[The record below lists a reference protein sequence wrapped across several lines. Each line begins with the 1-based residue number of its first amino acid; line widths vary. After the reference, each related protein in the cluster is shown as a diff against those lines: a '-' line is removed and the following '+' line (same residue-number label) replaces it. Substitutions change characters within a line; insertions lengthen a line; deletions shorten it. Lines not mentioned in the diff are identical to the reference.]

1 MSCACLRGVRSQ
13 YLSETVRRLAALHQ
27 AAVAMN
33 SVLDPD
39 ELLDRILSLLQDVF
53 SLDTCAVLLY
63 DPDEQVL
70 AIRAARGYRP
80 DVVSNFKAA
89 RGAGVTGHVLVTGEP
104 VIVDDV
110 AKWNGYVEGV
120 QGARSEMAAP
130 MRLDNQIIGVL
141 DAESRKP
148 AAFQESDLD
157 FFRIFANQAATA
169 INNARLVSQLEQRS
183 RQLEK
188 TVNELA
194 LLNRLGRQMN
204 ASLSIDT
211 LLREVLHLAKKALH
225 FDHCAVLL
233 KEFDR
238 ASGEDVLVCRAAL
251 GYREEVAEGLRL
263 KPGEG
268 ITGRVLRTGKPILVP
283 DVNMNG
289 GYIQGVA
296 GGRCEMT
303 TPLVI
308 RDEIIGVLDAE
319 STQPNAFGEHDL
331 RLFSTFAAWAAVAL
345 HNADVYAK
353 LERKTALLDRNVKEI
368 SKMNAELREYAAKI
382 EQSNRELEHRL
393 KELVTLQE
401 ASKTITSSL
410 DLDDTLQTI
419 VKMTGEIIRS
429 SSCAIRLLDEE
440 TQDMRTLGA
449 AAGAPRPEAP
459 PEKSGPAAGSLR
471 SFLGVPLKIGNRVIG
486 YFELGSLDEGAFSMD
501 DRRVLQVLAGQA
513 AIAIENAR
521 LFENTQQTYY
531 ETIRSLAQALEAR
544 DAYTKGHS
552 ERVTRYALEISRE
565 MGLSEHSHKV
575 IRYAGLLH
583 DIGKIGISDSILHK
597 RLKLTEEDWEAI
609 RNHPLFGDSILGPL
623 KFLQDAQVIVLRH
636 HERYDGSGYPGHLKG
651 EEIPLE
657 ARIIAVADS
666 YDAMTSD
673 RPYRTALDHQ
683 TAVEELTQASGRQF
697 DPAVVEAFLAVVDNV
712 RVDLQPS
719 GG

>member
-1 MSCACLRGVRSQ
+1 
-13 YLSETVRRLAALHQ
+13 
-27 AAVAMN
+27 MN

-39 ELLDRILSLLQDVF
+39 ELLDRILSLLQDVLA
-53 SLDTCAVLLY
+53 LDTCAVLLY
-63 DPDEQVL
+63 DPEAQVL
-70 AIRAARGYRP
+70 TVRAARGYRP
-80 DVVSNFKAA
+80 DVVKNFKAA
-89 RGAGVTGHVLVTGEP
+89 KGEGVTGHVLVTGEP
-104 VIVDDV
+104 IIVDDV

-120 QGARSEMAAP
+120 EGARSEMAAP
-130 MRLDNQIIGVL
+130 LRLDNQIIGVL
-141 DAESRKP
+141 DAESQKTG
-148 AAFQESDLD
+148 AFQESDLD
-157 FFRIFANQAATA
+157 FLRIFANQAATA
-169 INNARLVSQLEQRS
+169 IHNARLVSQLEQRS
-183 RQLEK
+183 QQLEK

-204 ASLSIDT
+204 ANLSIDS
-211 LLREVLHLAKKALH
+211 LLDEVLHLAKKALQ
-225 FDHCAVLL
+225 FDHCAILL
-233 KEFDR
+233 KESDPDG
-238 ASGEDVLVCRAAL
+238 GEDLLVCRAAL

-268 ITGRVLRTGKPILVP
+268 VTGRVLKTGKPILVP
-283 DVNMNG
+283 DVMMDG
-289 GYIQGVA
+289 GYIEGVS
-296 GGRCEMT
+296 GGRCEMA
-303 TPLVI
+303 TPLVV

-319 STQPNAFGEHDL
+319 STQPDAFGEHDL

-345 HNADVYAK
+345 NNADVYAR

-368 SKMNAELREYAAKI
+368 NKMNIELREYAAKI
-382 EQSNRELEHRL
+382 ETSNRELERRL

-419 VKMTGEIIRS
+419 VKMTGEIIHS

-440 TQDMRTLGA
+440 SQEMRTLSTTPPDA
-449 AAGAPRPEAP
+449 AP
-459 PEKSGPAAGSLR
+459 PSAKPPSADRKPVSSLK

-486 YFELGSLDEGAFSMD
+486 YFELGSLDEGAFSND

-552 ERVTRYALEISRE
+552 ERVTRYALATAKE
-565 MGLSEHSHKV
+565 MGISDHSIKV

-597 RLKLTEEDWEAI
+597 RLKLTDEDWEAI
-609 RNHPLFGDSILGPL
+609 RSHPLFGDSILGPL
-623 KFLQDAQVIVLRH
+623 KFLQEAQAIVLRH
-636 HERYDGSGYPGHLKG
+636 HERYDGSGYPGHLKA

-657 ARIIAVADS
+657 ARIIAVADA

-673 RPYRTALDHQ
+673 RPYRQAMDHQ
-683 TAVEELTQASGRQF
+683 TAVGELDKAAGVQF
-697 DPAVVEAFLAVVDNV
+697 DPVVVEAFLAVVDNV
-712 RVDLQPS
+712 RVDLQPP
-719 GG
+719 GE

>member
-1 MSCACLRGVRSQ
+1 
-13 YLSETVRRLAALHQ
+13 
-27 AAVAMN
+27 MN

-39 ELLDRILSLLQDVF
+39 ELLDRILSLLQDVLA
-53 SLDTCAVLLY
+53 LDTCAVLLY
-63 DPDEQVL
+63 DPDAQVL
-70 AIRAARGYRP
+70 TVRAARGYRP
-80 DVVSNFKAA
+80 DVVKNFKAA
-89 RGAGVTGHVLVTGEP
+89 KGEGVTGHVLVTGEP
-104 VIVDDV
+104 IVIDDV

-120 QGARSEMAAP
+120 EGARSEMAAP

-141 DAESRKP
+141 DAESRRT

-157 FFRIFANQAATA
+157 FLRIFANQAATA
-169 INNARLVSQLEQRS
+169 IHNARLVSQLEQRS

-204 ASLSIDT
+204 ANLSIDS
-211 LLREVLHLAKKALH
+211 LLGEVLHLAKKALH
-225 FDHCAVLL
+225 FDHCAILL
-233 KEFDR
+233 KEKDP
-238 ASGEDVLVCRAAL
+238 ASGEDVLVCSAAL
-251 GYREEVAEGLRL
+251 GYREEVAKGLRL

-268 ITGRVLRTGKPILVP
+268 ITGRVLKTGKPILVP
-283 DVNMNG
+283 DVMMDG
-289 GYIQGVA
+289 GYIEGVA
-296 GGRCEMT
+296 GGRCEMA
-303 TPLVI
+303 TPLVV

-319 STQPNAFGEHDL
+319 STQPDAFNEHDL
-331 RLFSTFAAWAAVAL
+331 RLFSTFGAWAAVAL
-345 HNADVYAK
+345 HNADVYAR
-353 LERKTALLDRNVKEI
+353 LEKKTALLDRNVKEI
-368 SKMNAELREYAAKI
+368 NKMNLELREYAAKI
-382 EQSNRELEHRL
+382 ESSNRELEHRL

-440 TQDMRTLGA
+440 SQEMRTLSTS
-449 AAGAPRPEAP
+449 APDTADTEPPAEAP
-459 PEKSGPAAGSLR
+459 AEDRKPASSLR

-486 YFELGSLDEGAFSMD
+486 YFELGSLDEGAFSND

-552 ERVTRYALEISRE
+552 ERVTRYAMEMARE
-565 MGLSEHSHKV
+565 MGLSDHSRKV

-597 RLKLTEEDWEAI
+597 RLKLTDEDWEAI

-623 KFLQDAQVIVLRH
+623 KFLQEAQAIVLRH
-636 HERYDGSGYPGHLKG
+636 HERYDGSGYPGHLKTD
-651 EEIPLE
+651 EIPLE
-657 ARIIAVADS
+657 ARIIAVADA

-673 RPYRTALDHQ
+673 RPYRQAMDHQ
-683 TAVEELTQASGRQF
+683 TAVGELEKAAGVQF
-697 DPAVVEAFLAVVDNV
+697 DPAVVEAFLSVVDNV
-712 RVDLQPS
+712 RVDFQPS
-719 GG
+719 GE

>member
-1 MSCACLRGVRSQ
+1 
-13 YLSETVRRLAALHQ
+13 
-27 AAVAMN
+27 MN

-53 SLDTCAVLLY
+53 YLDTCAVLLY
-63 DPDEQVL
+63 EPAEQVL
-70 AIRAARGYRP
+70 AIRAARGYRT

-89 RGAGVTGHVLVTGEP
+89 KGEGVTGHVLVTGEP
-104 VIVDDV
+104 IIINDV

-120 QGARSEMAAP
+120 EGARSEMAAP
-130 MRLDNQIIGVL
+130 MRLDNEIIGVL
-141 DAESRKP
+141 DAESRRP

-157 FFRIFANQAATA
+157 FFRIFADQAATA
-169 INNARLVSQLEQRS
+169 IHNARLVSQLEQRS

-194 LLNRLGRQMN
+194 LLNRLGQQMN

-211 LLREVLHLAKKALH
+211 LLGEVLHLAKKALH

-233 KEFDR
+233 KETDQTN
-238 ASGEDVLVCRAAL
+238 GEEILVCRAAL
-251 GYREEVAEGLRL
+251 GYREEVARGLRL

-268 ITGRVLRTGKPILVP
+268 ITGRVLETGKPILVP
-283 DVNMNG
+283 DVKMNG
-289 GYIQGVA
+289 GYIEGVA
-296 GGRCEMT
+296 GGRCEMA
-303 TPLVI
+303 TPLVV

-319 STQPNAFGEHDL
+319 STQPDAFGEQDL

-368 SKMNAELREYAAKI
+368 NKMNVELREYAAKI
-382 EQSNRELEHRL
+382 ETSNTELEKRL
-393 KELVTLQE
+393 KELMTLQE

-419 VKMTGEIIRS
+419 VKMTGEIIHS

-440 TQDMRTLGA
+440 TQEMRTLGA
-449 AAGAPRPEAP
+449 AEEPEAP
-459 PEKSGPAAGSLR
+459 APSRKKKPSSLK

-486 YFELGSLDEGAFSMD
+486 YFELGSLDEGAFSTD

-521 LFENTQQTYY
+521 LFESTQQTYY

-552 ERVTRYALEISRE
+552 ERVTRYALEMAKE
-565 MGLSEHSHKV
+565 MGLSDHSTKV
-575 IRYAGLLH
+575 IRYSGLLH

-597 RLKLTEEDWEAI
+597 RLKLTDEDWEAI
-609 RNHPLFGDSILGPL
+609 RSHPLFGDSILGPL
-623 KFLQDAQVIVLRH
+623 KFLQEAQAIVLRH

-651 EEIPLE
+651 DEIPLE
-657 ARIIAVADS
+657 ARIIAVADA

-673 RPYRTALDHQ
+673 RPYRKAMDHQ
-683 TAVEELTQASGRQF
+683 TARGEIEKASGRQF
-697 DPAVVEAFLAVVDNV
+697 DPAVVEAFLSVVDNV

-719 GG
+719 AK

>member
-1 MSCACLRGVRSQ
+1 
-13 YLSETVRRLAALHQ
+13 
-27 AAVAMN
+27 MN

-39 ELLDRILSLLQDVF
+39 ELLDRILSLLQDVLV
-53 SLDTCAVLLY
+53 LDTCAILLY
-63 DPDEQVL
+63 DPDAQVL
-70 AIRAARGYRP
+70 TVRAARGYRP
-80 DVVSNFKAA
+80 DVVKNFKAA
-89 RGAGVTGHVLVTGEP
+89 KGEGVTGHVLATGEP
-104 VIVDDV
+104 IVIDDV

-120 QGARSEMAAP
+120 EGARSEMAAP
-130 MRLDNQIIGVL
+130 MRLENQIIGVL
-141 DAESRKP
+141 DAESKRTG
-148 AAFQESDLD
+148 AFQESDLD
-157 FFRIFANQAATA
+157 FLRIFANQAATA
-169 INNARLVSQLEQRS
+169 IHNARLVNQLEQRS

-188 TVNELA
+188 TVQELA

-204 ASLSIDT
+204 ANLSIDS
-211 LLREVLHLAKKALH
+211 LLQEVLHLAKKALQ
-225 FDHCAVLL
+225 FDHCAILL
-233 KEFDR
+233 KEQDP
-238 ASGEDVLVCRAAL
+238 ASGEDLLVCRAAL

-268 ITGRVLRTGKPILVP
+268 ITGRVLKTGKPILVP
-283 DVNMNG
+283 DVMING
-289 GYIQGVA
+289 GYIEGVA
-296 GGRCEMT
+296 GGRCEMA
-303 TPLVI
+303 TPLLV

-319 STQPNAFGEHDL
+319 STQPDAFGEHDL

-345 HNADVYAK
+345 NNADVYAR
-353 LERKTALLDRNVKEI
+353 LEKKTALLDRNVKEI
-368 SKMNAELREYAAKI
+368 NKMNIELREYAAKI
-382 EQSNRELEHRL
+382 ETSNRELEHRL
-393 KELVTLQE
+393 KELITLQE

-419 VKMTGEIIRS
+419 VKMTGEIIHS

-440 TQDMRTLGA
+440 SQEMRTLSTNAPGA
-449 AAGAPRPEAP
+449 AP
-459 PEKSGPAAGSLR
+459 PSAKPPSADKQPASSLK

-486 YFELGSLDEGAFSMD
+486 YFELGSLDEGAFSNE

-552 ERVTRYALEISRE
+552 ERVTRYALETARE
-565 MGLSEHSHKV
+565 MGLSDHSRKV

-597 RLKLTEEDWEAI
+597 RLKLTDEDWEAI
-609 RNHPLFGDSILGPL
+609 RSHPLFGDSILGPL
-623 KFLQDAQVIVLRH
+623 KFLQEAQAIVLRH

-657 ARIIAVADS
+657 ARIIAVADA

-673 RPYRTALDHQ
+673 RPYRQAMDHQ
-683 TAVEELTQASGRQF
+683 TAVGEIEESAGRQF
-697 DPAVVEAFLAVVDNV
+697 DPTVVEAFLSVVDNV
-712 RVDLQPS
+712 RVDFQPS
-719 GG
+719 GE

>member
-1 MSCACLRGVRSQ
+1 
-13 YLSETVRRLAALHQ
+13 
-27 AAVAMN
+27 MN

-39 ELLDRILSLLQDVF
+39 ELLDRILSLLQDVLA
-53 SLDTCAVLLY
+53 LDTCAILLY
-63 DPDEQVL
+63 DHEAQVL
-70 AIRAARGYRP
+70 TVRAARGYRP
-80 DVVSNFKAA
+80 DVVKNFKAA
-89 RGAGVTGHVLVTGEP
+89 KGEGVTGHVMTTGEP
-104 VIVDDV
+104 IVIDDV

-120 QGARSEMAAP
+120 EGARSEMAAP

-141 DAESRKP
+141 DAESEKIG
-148 AAFQESDLD
+148 AFQESDLD
-157 FFRIFANQAATA
+157 FLSIFANQAATA
-169 INNARLVSQLEQRS
+169 IHNARLVSQLEQRS

-204 ASLSIDT
+204 ANLSIDS
-211 LLREVLHLAKKALH
+211 LLDEVLHLAKKALH
-225 FDHCAVLL
+225 FDHCAILL
-233 KEFDR
+233 KEQGPD
-238 ASGEDVLVCRAAL
+238 SGEEVLVCRASL
-251 GYREEVAEGLRL
+251 GYREEVAQGLRL
-263 KPGEG
+263 RPGEG
-268 ITGRVLRTGKPILVP
+268 ITGRVLKTGKPILVP
-283 DVNMNG
+283 DVMING
-289 GYIQGVA
+289 GYIEGVA
-296 GGRCEMT
+296 GGRCEMA
-303 TPLVI
+303 TPLVV

-319 STQPNAFGEHDL
+319 STQPDVFGEHDL

-345 HNADVYAK
+345 NNADVYAR
-353 LERKTALLDRNVKEI
+353 LEKKTTLLDRNVKEI
-368 SKMNAELREYAAKI
+368 SKMNIELREYAAKI
-382 EQSNRELEHRL
+382 ETSNRELEHRL
-393 KELVTLQE
+393 KELITLQE

-419 VKMTGEIIRS
+419 VKMTGEIIHS

-440 TQDMRTLGA
+440 SQEMRTLSTT
-449 AAGAPRPEAP
+449 APDAP
-459 PEKSGPAAGSLR
+459 PPPAKPPSADKKPASSLK

-486 YFELGSLDEGAFSMD
+486 YFELGSLDEGAFSSE

-552 ERVTRYALEISRE
+552 ERVTRYALETARE
-565 MGLSEHSHKV
+565 MGVSDHSRKV

-609 RNHPLFGDSILGPL
+609 RSHPLFGDSILGPL
-623 KFLQDAQVIVLRH
+623 KFLQEAQAIVLRH

-651 EEIPLE
+651 DEIPLE
-657 ARIIAVADS
+657 ARIIAVADA

-673 RPYRTALDHQ
+673 RPYRKAMDHQ
-683 TAVEELTQASGRQF
+683 TAVAEIDESAGRQF
-697 DPAVVEAFLAVVDNV
+697 DPTVVEAFLSVIDNV
-712 RVDLQPS
+712 RVDFQTS
-719 GG
+719 GE

>member
-1 MSCACLRGVRSQ
+1 
-13 YLSETVRRLAALHQ
+13 
-27 AAVAMN
+27 MN

-39 ELLDRILSLLQDVF
+39 ELLDRILSLLQDVLA
-53 SLDTCAVLLY
+53 LDTCAVLLY
-63 DPDEQVL
+63 DPEAEVL
-70 AIRAARGYRP
+70 TVRAARGYRP
-80 DVVSNFKAA
+80 DVGKNFKGA
-89 RGAGVTGHVLVTGEP
+89 RGEGVTGHVLVTGEP
-104 VIVDDV
+104 IIVDDV

-120 QGARSEMAAP
+120 EGARSEMAAP
-130 MRLDNQIIGVL
+130 MRLDNRIIGVL
-141 DAESRKP
+141 DAESRRTG
-148 AAFQESDLD
+148 AFQESDLD
-157 FFRIFANQAATA
+157 FLRIFANQAATA
-169 INNARLVSQLEQRS
+169 IHNARLVSQLEQRS

-204 ASLSIDT
+204 ANLSIDS
-211 LLREVLHLAKKALH
+211 LLGEVLHLAKKALR
-225 FDHCAVLL
+225 FDHCAILL
-233 KEFDR
+233 KEEDPD
-238 ASGEDVLVCRAAL
+238 SGEDVLACSAAL
-251 GYREEVAEGLRL
+251 GYREEVAKGLRL

-268 ITGRVLRTGKPILVP
+268 ITGRVLKTGKPILVP
-283 DVNMNG
+283 DVMMDG
-289 GYIQGVA
+289 GYIEGVA
-296 GGRCEMT
+296 GGRCEMA
-303 TPLVI
+303 TPLVV

-319 STQPNAFGEHDL
+319 STQPDAFNEHDL

-345 HNADVYAK
+345 SNADIYAR
-353 LERKTALLDRNVKEI
+353 LQRKTALLDRNVKEI
-368 SKMNAELREYAAKI
+368 NKMNLELRDYAAKI
-382 EQSNRELEHRL
+382 ETSNRELEHRL
-393 KELVTLQE
+393 KELITLQE

-419 VKMTGEIIRS
+419 VKMTGEIIHS

-440 TQDMRTLGA
+440 SQEMRTLSTT
-449 AAGAPRPEAP
+449 APDEAP
-459 PEKSGPAAGSLR
+459 PSAERPSADRKPVSSLK

-486 YFELGSLDEGAFSMD
+486 YFELGSLDEGAFSND

-531 ETIRSLAQALEAR
+531 ETISSLAQALEAR

-552 ERVTRYALEISRE
+552 ERVTRYALETARE
-565 MGLSEHSHKV
+565 MGLSDHSRKV

-609 RNHPLFGDSILGPL
+609 RSHPLFGDSILGPL
-623 KFLQDAQVIVLRH
+623 KFLQEAQAIVLRH
-636 HERYDGSGYPGHLKG
+636 HERYDGSGYPGSLKA

-657 ARIIAVADS
+657 ARIIAVADA

-673 RPYRTALDHQ
+673 RPYRQAMDHQ
-683 TAVEELTQASGRQF
+683 TATRELAKSAGLQF
-697 DPAVVEAFLAVVDNV
+697 DPEVVEAFLSVVDNV

-719 GG
+719 GE

>member
-1 MSCACLRGVRSQ
+1 
-13 YLSETVRRLAALHQ
+13 
-27 AAVAMN
+27 MN

-39 ELLDRILSLLQDVF
+39 ELLDRILSLLQDVLA
-53 SLDTCAVLLY
+53 LDTCAVLLY
-63 DPDEQVL
+63 DPDAEVL
-70 AIRAARGYRP
+70 TVRAARGYRP
-80 DVVSNFKAA
+80 DVVKNFKGA
-89 RGAGVTGHVLVTGEP
+89 RGEGVTGHVLVTGEAI
-104 VIVDDV
+104 IVDDV

-120 QGARSEMAAP
+120 EGARSEMAAP

-141 DAESRKP
+141 DAESKRTG
-148 AAFQESDLD
+148 AFQESDLD
-157 FFRIFANQAATA
+157 FLRIFANQAATA
-169 INNARLVSQLEQRS
+169 IHNARLVSQLEQRS

-204 ASLSIDT
+204 ANLSIDS
-211 LLREVLHLAKKALH
+211 LLGEVLHLAKKALH
-225 FDHCAVLL
+225 FDHCAILL
-233 KEFDR
+233 KEEDPDG
-238 ASGEDVLVCRAAL
+238 GEDLLVCSAAL
-251 GYREEVAEGLRL
+251 GYREEVAKGLRL

-268 ITGRVLRTGKPILVP
+268 ITGRVLKTGKPILVP
-283 DVNMNG
+283 DVVMDG
-289 GYIQGVA
+289 GYIEGVA
-296 GGRCEMT
+296 GGRCEMA
-303 TPLVI
+303 TPLVV
-308 RDEIIGVLDAE
+308 RDQIIGVLDAE
-319 STQPNAFGEHDL
+319 STQPDAFCEHDL

-345 HNADVYAK
+345 SNADVYAR

-368 SKMNAELREYAAKI
+368 NKMNMELREYAAKI
-382 EQSNRELEHRL
+382 ETSNRELERRL
-393 KELVTLQE
+393 KELITLQE

-419 VKMTGEIIRS
+419 VKMTGEIIHS

-440 TQDMRTLGA
+440 SQEMRTLSST
-449 AAGAPRPEAP
+449 APEESDTAP
-459 PEKSGPAAGSLR
+459 PAEGRKPASSLR

-486 YFELGSLDEGAFSMD
+486 YFELGSLDEGAFSND

-552 ERVTRYALEISRE
+552 ERVTRYALETARE
-565 MGLSEHSHKV
+565 MGLSDHSRKV

-597 RLKLTEEDWEAI
+597 RLKLTDEDWEAI
-609 RNHPLFGDSILGPL
+609 RSHPLFGDSILGPL
-623 KFLQDAQVIVLRH
+623 KFLQEAQAIVLRH
-636 HERYDGSGYPGHLKG
+636 HERYDGSGYPGSLKA

-657 ARIIAVADS
+657 ARIIAVADA

-673 RPYRTALDHQ
+673 RPYRQALDHQ
-683 TAVEELTQASGRQF
+683 TATRELAKSSGLQF
-697 DPAVVEAFLAVVDNV
+697 DPAVVEAFLSVVDNV

-719 GG
+719 GE

>member
-1 MSCACLRGVRSQ
+1 
-13 YLSETVRRLAALHQ
+13 
-27 AAVAMN
+27 MN

-63 DPDEQVL
+63 DPEEQVL
-70 AIRAARGYRP
+70 TIRAARGYRP
-80 DVVSNFKAA
+80 DVVANFKAA
-89 RGAGVTGHVLVTGEP
+89 RGEGVTGHVLVSGEP
-104 VIVDDV
+104 VVVDDV

-120 QGARSEMAAP
+120 EGARSEMAAP
-130 MRLDNQIIGVL
+130 MRLDNQVIGVL
-141 DAESRKP
+141 DAESKKLS
-148 AAFQESDLD
+148 AFQESDMD

-169 INNARLVSQLEQRS
+169 IYNARLVKQLEQRS

-204 ASLSIDT
+204 ASLSIDP
-211 LLREVLHLAKKALH
+211 LLQEVLHLARKALS

-233 KEFDR
+233 REFDPD
-238 ASGEDVLVCRAAL
+238 SGEDVLVCRAAL
-251 GYREEVAEGLRL
+251 GYRQEVAEGLRL

-268 ITGRVLRTGKPILVP
+268 ITGRVLKTGKPILVP
-283 DVNMNG
+283 DVTMNG
-289 GYIQGVA
+289 GYIEGVT

-303 TPLVI
+303 TPLVV

-368 SKMNAELREYAAKI
+368 NKMNTELREYAAKI
-382 EQSNRELEHRL
+382 EQSNRELERRL
-393 KELVTLQE
+393 KELMTLQE

-419 VKMTGEIIRS
+419 VKMTGEIIHS

-440 TQDMRTLGA
+440 SQEMRTLSTDN
-449 AAGAPRPEAP
+449 GAPRSEAP
-459 PEKSGPAAGSLR
+459 SEQSGRAASSLK

-486 YFELGSLDEGAFSMD
+486 YFELGSLDEGAFGAD

-552 ERVTRYALEISRE
+552 ERVTRYALETSRE
-565 MGLSEHSHKV
+565 MGLSEHSYKV

-597 RLKLTEEDWEAI
+597 RLKLTDEDWEAI

-623 KFLQDAQVIVLRH
+623 KFLQEAQAIVLRH

-651 EEIPLE
+651 DEIPLE
-657 ARIIAVADS
+657 ARIIAVADA

-673 RPYRTALDHQ
+673 RPYRTAMDHH
-683 TAVEELTQASGRQF
+683 TAVKELEKASGRQF
-697 DPAVVEAFLAVVDNV
+697 DPAVVEAFLAVVDKV
-712 RVDLQPS
+712 RVDLRS
-719 GG
+719 SAE

>member
-1 MSCACLRGVRSQ
+1 
-13 YLSETVRRLAALHQ
+13 
-27 AAVAMN
+27 MN
-33 SVLDPD
+33 SVLDLD
-39 ELLDRILSLLQDVF
+39 ELLDRILSLLQEVLA
-53 SLDTCAVLLY
+53 LDTCAVLLY
-63 DPDEQVL
+63 DSDAEVL
-70 AIRAARGYRP
+70 TVRAARGYRP
-80 DVVSNFKAA
+80 DVVENFKAA
-89 RGAGVTGHVLVTGEP
+89 KGEGVTGHVMVTGEP
-104 VIVDDV
+104 IIIDDV

-120 QGARSEMAAP
+120 EGARSEMAAP

-141 DAESRKP
+141 DAESRR
-148 AAFQESDLD
+148 AGAFQESDLD
-157 FFRIFANQAATA
+157 FLSIFANQAATA
-169 INNARLVSQLEQRS
+169 IHNARLVSQLGQRS

-204 ASLSIDT
+204 ANLSIDS
-211 LLREVLHLAKKALH
+211 LLGEVLHLAKKALY
-225 FDHCAVLL
+225 FDHCAILL
-233 KEFDR
+233 KEKDPD
-238 ASGEDVLVCRAAL
+238 SGEDVLVCSAAL
-251 GYREEVAEGLRL
+251 GYREEVAKGLRL

-268 ITGRVLRTGKPILVP
+268 ITGRVLKTGKPILVP
-283 DVNMNG
+283 DVVMNG
-289 GYIQGVA
+289 GYIEGVA
-296 GGRCEMT
+296 GGRCEMA
-303 TPLVI
+303 TPLVV

-319 STQPNAFGEHDL
+319 STQPDAFDEHDL

-345 HNADVYAK
+345 NNADVYAR
-353 LERKTALLDRNVKEI
+353 LQRKTALLDRNVKEI
-368 SKMNAELREYAAKI
+368 NKMNIELREYAAKI
-382 EQSNRELEHRL
+382 ETSNAELEHRL

-419 VKMTGEIIRS
+419 VKMTGEIIHS

-440 TQDMRTLGA
+440 SQEMRTLSST
-449 AAGAPRPEAP
+449 APDEAP
-459 PEKSGPAAGSLR
+459 PSARPPEADQQPAFSLK

-486 YFELGSLDEGAFSMD
+486 YFELGSLDEGAFSKD

-552 ERVTRYALEISRE
+552 ERVTRYALETARE
-565 MGLSEHSHKV
+565 MGLSDHSRKV

-597 RLKLTEEDWEAI
+597 RLKLTDEDWEAI
-609 RNHPLFGDSILGPL
+609 RSHPLFGDSILGPL
-623 KFLQDAQVIVLRH
+623 KFLQEAQAIVLRH

-651 EEIPLE
+651 NEIPLE
-657 ARIIAVADS
+657 ARIIAVADA

-673 RPYRTALDHQ
+673 RPYRQAMDHRTA
-683 TAVEELTQASGRQF
+683 TGELEKSAGRQF
-697 DPAVVEAFLAVVDNV
+697 DPAVVEAFLCIVDNV
-712 RVDLQPS
+712 RVDFQPS
-719 GG
+719 GE